1 MINIFQNDFSLI
13 RKMEAWPFPKG
24 VKSPG
29 QG

>member
-1 MINIFQNDFSLI
+1 MTNIFQNDFSLI
-13 RKMEAWPFPKG
+13 RIEACPFPEG